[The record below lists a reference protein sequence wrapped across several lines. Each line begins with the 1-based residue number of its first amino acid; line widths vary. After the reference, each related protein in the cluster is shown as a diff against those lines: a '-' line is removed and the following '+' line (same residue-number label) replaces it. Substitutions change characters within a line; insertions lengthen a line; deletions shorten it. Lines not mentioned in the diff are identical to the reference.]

1 MKYFAG
7 VYILFCVVL
16 FGTEPLRAQVSSDA
30 VVMVQASVT
39 QIPPRITLR
48 WQTDTSATSLVL
60 VRRLVGAASWG
71 ANKTLPKKDTVYVDT
86 TVVVGTE
93 YEYRITRVVKHPTAI
108 NAIGYIRSGIGVTV
122 GDNAGGCILLVDTTY
137 AVFLKNELTRLE
149 QDLLAEGN
157 VVIRVNVNA
166 NDSVPKIKDRLSKI
180 YNADPDNIKT
190 LFVFGH
196 VAVPY
201 SGFINPDGHPDHF
214 GAWPT
219 DNYYGEFDGDWTD
232 DYIDTSKARR
242 PINHNVNGDGKFDQ
256 SQLPDDVNLQIG
268 RVDLSNM
275 TNFALSEKEL
285 LKQYLDKD
293 HAYRTGTLT
302 ATERALVDDN
312 FGYASGE
319 AFASSGWRN
328 FAPLV
333 GKDSIHEVDWFTTL
347 PTTPYLWAYGCGGGY
362 DQGCSGVGATSDF
375 AAKNPQAIFTMLFG
389 SYFGDWNVQNN
400 FLRAPLCTSY
410 GLTCAWSGRPYW
422 DFFPM
427 AMGHSTGEVA
437 MLTTNNS
444 GTYVANYANYWV
456 HVELMGDPTLRL
468 RPFVAPKSVTVGI
481 PEEKNNVTISW
492 QTTAGVDS
500 YNVYRA
506 SLKQHNF
513 VLLNAT
519 PIVGTDYIDWHP
531 IADSVIY
538 LVRGV
543 RSETTKSGNYLN
555 LAHGAFVTVQ
565 SGLKD
570 AVRQN
575 GTASSNK
582 LSVIYPLTGTIATVM
597 LDLQDAGRIN
607 LEIVDLQGRTVEVL
621 TNEHYSAGA
630 HQFDWNFAQ
639 YANGLY
645 FVRMTGVA
653 EPLSSK
659 ILVRKF

>member
-1 MKYFAG
+1 MKYFAC
-7 VYILFCVVL
+7 VYILFGALL
-16 FGTEPLRAQVSSDA
+16 FGAEPLRAQVSSDV
-30 VVMVQASVT
+30 VVMLQASVT
-39 QIPPRITLR
+39 QTPPRITLR
-48 WQTDTSATSLVL
+48 WQTDASATSVVL

-71 ANKTLPKKDTVYVDT
+71 ANKTLLKTDTVYVDT

-108 NAIGYIRSGIGVTV
+108 NAIGYIRSGIDVTV
-122 GDNAGGCILLVDTTY
+122 GDNAGGCILVVDTTY
-137 AVFLKNELTRLE
+137 AAFFKNELIRLE

-157 VVIRVNVNA
+157 VVTRVNVNA
-166 NDSVPKIKDRLSKI
+166 NDSVPAIKYRLSAI

-196 VAVPY
+196 VPIPY
-201 SGFINPDGHPDHF
+201 SGFINPDGHPDHL

-232 DYIDTSKARR
+232 AYIDTSKARR

-275 TNFALSEKEL
+275 PNFVLSEKEL

-293 HAYRTGTLT
+293 HAYRTGEMVIP
-302 ATERALVDDN
+302 ERALIDDN
-312 FGYASGE
+312 FGYFGGE

-333 GKDSIHEVDWFTTL
+333 GSDSIHELDWFTTL
-347 PTTPYLWAYGCGGGY
+347 PSTPYLWAYGCGGGY
-362 DQGCSGVGATSDF
+362 DNSCSGVGTTADF
-375 AAKNPQAIFTMLFG
+375 AANDSRAVFTLLFG
-389 SYFGDWNVQNN
+389 SYFGDWNLQNN

-422 DFFPM
+422 DVFPM
-427 AMGHSTGEVA
+427 GMGHSTGEVA

-468 RPFVAPKSVTVGI
+468 RPFAAPKSVSASI
-481 PEEKNNVTISW
+481 PAEKNSVMIDW
-492 QTTAGVDS
+492 QGTSGVDN

-506 SLKQHNF
+506 SVKENHF
-513 VLLNAT
+513 VLLNST
-519 PIVGTDYIDWHP
+519 PIVGTNYVDWHP
-531 IADSVIY
+531 IADSAIY

-543 RSETTKSGNYLN
+543 RSEITKSGNYLN
-555 LAHGAFVTVQ
+555 LSHGAFVTVQ

-570 AVRQN
+570 AVHQS
-575 GTASSNK
+575 GSASSNK
-582 LSVIYPLTGTIATVM
+582 LSVIYPVTGTIATVM
-597 LDLQDAGRIN
+597 LDLQDAGRIT
-607 LEIVDLQGRTVEVL
+607 LEIVDLQGRTVEAL
-621 TNEHYSAGA
+621 ANDYYSNGA

-645 FVRMTGVA
+645 FVRMTGA
-653 EPLSSK
+653 IEPLSSK